1 MLVERMA
8 LEVTAS
14 IAYGWDRNRNRRSK
28 RLRADSTDAH
38 V

>member
-1 MLVERMA
+1 MA
-8 LEVTAS
+8 LEMMAS

-28 RLRADSTDAH
+28 RLRVDGTSTDAH